1 MRLHWVEV
9 MPTTSQAS
17 SSMGPTRLN
26 NHYSPLTAVSCQSSS
41 LEPTDTISV
50 VLQPLR
56 TSLISGAQCWLEWIP
71 DLFWQGLSH
80 LYWVNTN
87 GFWAPSPLRYSLLCA
102 MGLDS
107 ANYTSQTPLYLPAN
121 ERCRW
126 EMDKKVRRR
135 RGGAIFRHLAEVS
148 ILQQPLA
155 SSTLCCFRLL
165 SALLSGSEAAG
176 PHGFSSESTGCA
188 VSQH

>member
-9 MPTTSQAS
+9 MPTSSQAS

-56 TSLISGAQCWLEWIP
+56 TSLISGAQCWLEGIP
-71 DLFWQGLSH
+71 DLFWKGLSH

-87 GFWAPSPLRYSLLCA
+87 GFWAPSPFHYSLFCA
-102 MGLDS
+102 MGMDS
-107 ANYTSQTPLYLPAN
+107 ANYTSQTPLHLPAN

-126 EMDKKVRRR
+126 EDGQEGQDKERRNHFP
-135 RGGAIFRHLAEVS
+135 AFSWVS
-148 ILQQPLA
+148 ILPALAAPLPLA
-155 SSTLCCFRLL
+155 SGNNSSSCC
-165 SALLSGSEAAG
+165 
-176 PHGFSSESTGCA
+176 P
-188 VSQH
+188 